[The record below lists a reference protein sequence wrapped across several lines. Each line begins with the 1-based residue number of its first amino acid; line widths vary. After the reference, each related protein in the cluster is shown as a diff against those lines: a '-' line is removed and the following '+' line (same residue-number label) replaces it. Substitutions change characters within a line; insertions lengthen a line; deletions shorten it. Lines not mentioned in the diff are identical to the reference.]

1 MATKSH
7 RAWERELIEV
17 ITAID
22 GVERATFKDGER
34 DFIAGQRDIDRMTFT
49 VELTEERIQR
59 IEFEEGAYEDDPFTE
74 SLNEILNE
82 LELDL
87 GMSPGDTWL
96 TWDKLGRGQ
105 LFVTAENDRRLAGSL

>member
-7 RAWERELIEV
+7 RTREAEWIDQIE
-17 ITAID
+17 TID

-49 VELTEERIQR
+49 VELTEKRIQR

-74 SLNEILNE
+74 SLNAILNE
-82 LELDL
+82 LELDM

-105 LFVTAENDRRLAGSL
+105 LFVTAEYDRRLGGSF